1 MEASAG
7 FQKAIPHYLLYPKPY
22 TLYYYCMTRDEIR
35 EVAAIVGGDRTY
47 QHFVRRINK
56 EFEISD
62 EERNSN
68 VYVLTHKEGDKKVG
82 FCVIGHSPNKMKVWN
97 KEFKEE
103 GWVDSSFCMDTS
115 PLELMY
121 IYVKPEYRGKGIG
134 TELFR
139 NVIDFAYKKE
149 VKQIYAYVSDRSP
162 KALFFYKKMK
172 AEIIQD
178 FSDEETSA
186 AFLRW
191 SLGSNQ
197 KII

>member
-1 MEASAG
+1 M
-7 FQKAIPHYLLYPKPY
+7 
-22 TLYYYCMTRDEIR
+22 TLDEIR

-47 QHFVRRINK
+47 RHFVRRIN
-56 EFEISD
+56 

-68 VYVLTHKEGDKKVG
+68 VYVLTHEEGDEKVG

-97 KEFKEE
+97 NVFKEE
-103 GWVDSSFCMDTS
+103 GWVDSSFRMDKF

-134 TELFR
+134 TKLFR

-149 VKQIYAYVSDRSP
+149 AKQVYAYVSDRSP

-172 AEIIQD
+172 AEVIQD

-191 SLGSNQ
+191 NLKSNQ